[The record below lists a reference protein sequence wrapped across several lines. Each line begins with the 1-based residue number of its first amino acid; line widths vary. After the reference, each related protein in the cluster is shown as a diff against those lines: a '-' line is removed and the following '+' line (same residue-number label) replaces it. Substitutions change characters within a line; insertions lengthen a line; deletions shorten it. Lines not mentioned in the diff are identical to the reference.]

1 MDKTSKMAVL
11 SLAILLASTGCT
23 NVNNSK
29 QEDKDCNMTEMI
41 QQKRPAVHL

>member
-29 QEDKDCNMTEMI
+29 QENKDCNMTENDTTE
-41 QQKRPAVHL
+41 RTAVHL